1 MTMTVFLQGNK
12 PTVKWDPKENKP
24 LFQFCRRRLET
35 DDPAL
40 IEILIEAGYGKVE
53 DIQEEEEEE
62 EELEVEKTLDGNIK
76 GAATM
81 GEKKKRVRLS
91 RELKTQ
97 KE

>member
-1 MTMTVFLQGNK
+1 MAVFLQGEK
-12 PTVKWDPKENKP
+12 PTVRWDAKNNNA

-40 IEILIEAGYGKVE
+40 IKILTKDGYEKVE
-53 DIQEEEEEE
+53 DVQEES
-62 EELEVEKTLDGNIK
+62 EVKETLDGNIK

>member
-1 MTMTVFLQGNK
+1 MTVFLQGNK
-12 PTVKWDPKENKP
+12 PTVKWDAKEDKP

-35 DDPAL
+35 EDPVL
-40 IEILIEAGYGKVE
+40 IEILIEAGYEKVE
-53 DIQEEEEEE
+53 DIQ

-81 GEKKKRVRLS
+81 GEKKKRVRLG

>member
-1 MTMTVFLQGNK
+1 MTVFLQGNK
-12 PTVKWDPKENKP
+12 PTVQWDTKKDKA

-40 IEILIEAGYGKVE
+40 IEILIEAGYEKVE
-53 DIQEEEEEE
+53 ETQGES
-62 EELEVEKTLDGNIK
+62 EVEKTLDGNVK
-76 GAATM
+76 GDATM
-81 GEKKKRVRLS
+81 GEKKRRVRLS

>member
-12 PTVKWDPKENKP
+12 PTVQWDAKKGKP

-40 IEILIEAGYGKVE
+40 IEILIKAGYEKVE
-53 DIQEEEEEE
+53 EAQGES
-62 EELEVEKTLDGNIK
+62 EVEKTLDGNVK
-76 GAATM
+76 GDATM